1 MSIRILADSC
11 CDLTPALKN
20 LLGVKRV
27 PLELR
32 PSPDQTFVD
41 DDTLDTDALLR
52 AMKASKQATST
63 ACPSP
68 EAYAAAMRECDA
80 CVVVTLSSK
89 LSGSYNAAVQGRD
102 LVLEEA
108 PDKQI
113 FVLDSESAAAGQTRL
128 ALLLFDLIREGLSFD
143 EVVERAC
150 AFRDKM
156 RTLFVLE
163 DLSNLIKNGRISK
176 AAGVI
181 GSMLSLRPIMS
192 DNGHGEI
199 ACMEKVRGTA
209 NAMSRL
215 VLRVAEMTRDAA
227 QRSIQLVMSQCNCAD
242 RALALKKSLL
252 EACPALEDVLIVPA
266 AGVTTVY
273 ANDGGIVL
281 AF

>member
-1 MSIRILADSC
+1 MPIQILADSC
-11 CDLTPALKN
+11 CDLTPALKS
-20 LLGVKRV
+20 LLGLRHI

-32 PSPDQTFVD
+32 PGPGQCFVD
-41 DDTLDTDALLR
+41 DETLDTHLLLQ
-52 AMKASKQATST
+52 AMKATKEATGT

-68 EAYAAAMRECDA
+68 EAYAQAMRGCDE
-80 CVVVTLSSK
+80 CVVITLSAK
-89 LSGSYNAAVQGRD
+89 LSGSYNAAVMGRD
-102 LVLEEA
+102 LVLEEE
-108 PDKQI
+108 PEKKI
-113 FVLDSESAAAGQTRL
+113 FILDSESAAAGETRL
-128 ALLLFDLIREGLSFD
+128 ALLLFDLVRAGLPFE
-143 EVVERAC
+143 EVTAQAC

-199 ACMEKVRGTA
+199 ACLEKVRGTA
-209 NAMSRL
+209 NALTKL
-215 VLRVAEMTRDAA
+215 VARVGEMTRDAA
-227 QRSIQLVMSQCNCAD
+227 AHSVQLVMSQCNCTE
-242 RALALKKSLL
+242 RALGLKKALL

-266 AGVTTVY
+266 AGVSTVY
-273 ANDGGIVL
+273 ANDGGIVI

>member
-1 MSIRILADSC
+1 M
-11 CDLTPALKN
+11 
-20 LLGVKRV
+20 
-27 PLELR
+27 
-32 PSPDQTFVD
+32 
-41 DDTLDTDALLR
+41 
-52 AMKASKQATST
+52 
-63 ACPSP
+63 
-68 EAYAAAMRECDA
+68 
-80 CVVVTLSSK
+80 
-89 LSGSYNAAVQGRD
+89 
-102 LVLEEA
+102 LEEA

>member
-1 MSIRILADSC
+1 MSIQILADSC
-11 CDLTPALKN
+11 CDLTPALRS
-20 LLGVKRV
+20 LLRLQHI

-32 PSPDQTFVD
+32 PDPSTCFID
-41 DDTLDTDALLR
+41 DETLDTRRLLQ
-52 AMKASKQATST
+52 AMKKSKQATST

-68 EAYAAAMRECDA
+68 EAYAAAMRGCDS
-80 CVVVTLSSK
+80 CVVITLSSK

-102 LVLEEA
+102 LLLEEA
-108 PDKQI
+108 PDKKV
-113 FVLDSESAAAGQTRL
+113 FVLDSESAAAGETLL
-128 ALLLFDLIREGLSFD
+128 ALVLFDLIREGLSFD
-143 EVVERAC
+143 EVVARAC
-150 AFRDKM
+150 EFRDRM

-199 ACMEKVRGTA
+199 ACLEKVRGTA
-209 NAMSRL
+209 NALNRL
-215 VLRVAEMTRDAA
+215 VIRVAEMTKDAA
-227 QRSIQLVMSQCNCAD
+227 ARSVRMVMSQCNCTE
-242 RALALKKSLL
+242 RALSLKKALM

>member
-1 MSIRILADSC
+1 MSIQILGDSC
-11 CDLTPALKN
+11 CDLTPALKT
-20 LLGVKRV
+20 LLGVRLI

-32 PSPDQTFVD
+32 PNQELSFVD
-41 DDTLDTDALLR
+41 DETLDTDALLR

-68 EAYAAAMRECDA
+68 EAYAAAMRECEA
-80 CVVVTLSSK
+80 CVVVTLSAK
-89 LSGSYNAAVQGRD
+89 LSGSYNAAVMGRN
-102 LVLEEA
+102 LVLEEE

-128 ALLLFDLIREGLSFD
+128 LLLLYDLIQEGLPFD
-143 EVVERAC
+143 EVVARAC

-181 GSMLSLRPIMS
+181 GSMLSLRPIMC
-192 DNGHGEI
+192 DNGQGEN
-199 ACMEKVRGTA
+199 ACLEKVRGTA
-209 NAMSRL
+209 NAMARL
-215 VLRVAEMTRDAA
+215 VIRVAELTRDAA
-227 QRSIQLVMSQCNCAD
+227 ARSVRLVMSQCNCTD
-242 RALALKKSLL
+242 RALSLKKSLL